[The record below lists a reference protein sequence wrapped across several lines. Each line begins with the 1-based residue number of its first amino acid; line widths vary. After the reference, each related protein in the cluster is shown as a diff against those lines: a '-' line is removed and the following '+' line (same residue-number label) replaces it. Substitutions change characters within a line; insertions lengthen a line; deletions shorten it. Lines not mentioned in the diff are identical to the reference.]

1 MTATVTEMTRRHV
14 GAIVIAAVAL
24 GGATLVNAAPTGL
37 ARPASVHREAGRIR
51 RPDPAGAHLATSA
64 GPAVDAAAQ
73 ALFSAVN
80 AERSRVGLPALAWS
94 AGATAAAQG
103 HAADIASRDRLTHT
117 GSDGSN
123 AGTRLQRAGVAP
135 TAWAENI
142 AAGYRDA
149 AEVAAA
155 WMASPGHRA
164 NMVGNYRYAGI
175 GVAASASGTPYW
187 VLVLTG

>member
-1 MTATVTEMTRRHV
+1 MTRRHV

-24 GGATLVNAAPTGL
+24 GGTTLVTAAPSGL

-51 RPDPAGAHLATSA
+51 QADPAGAHIADST
-64 GPAVDAAAQ
+64 GAAAAGAAEVLYQ
-73 ALFSAVN
+73 AVN
-80 AERSRVGLPALAWS
+80 AERARLGLPALAWS
-94 AGATAAAQG
+94 AGAAAAAQA
-103 HAADIASRDRLTHT
+103 HAADMAAHDRLQHA

-123 AGTRLQRAGVAP
+123 AGTRLQRAGVPP

-149 AEVAAA
+149 AAVAAA
-155 WMASPGHRA
+155 WMASPGHRV
-164 NMVGNYRYAGI
+164 NMVGSYRSAGI